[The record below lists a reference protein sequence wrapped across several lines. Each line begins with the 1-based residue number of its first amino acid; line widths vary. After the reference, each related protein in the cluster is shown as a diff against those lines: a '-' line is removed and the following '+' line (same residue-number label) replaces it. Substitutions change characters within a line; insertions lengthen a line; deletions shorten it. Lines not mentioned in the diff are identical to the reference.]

1 MEQGRECGECDLCCK
16 WLSHNVYGQDITL
29 QSPCRF
35 IKNGCSI
42 HKNRP
47 AHCKRYECMWSQG
60 VLPEWMF
67 PKDIGIMVSVKNW
80 PHGQWLEVSNAGKE
94 ITDEILAELVK
105 FNVPFTYMRDER
117 QYYHGSSFEFEEF
130 YKDYVTKISDLL
142 PPISE

>member
-1 MEQGRECGECDLCCK
+1 MEQGRDCGECDLCCR
-16 WLSHNVYGQDITL
+16 WLSHNVYGQEITL
-29 QSPCRF
+29 DSPCRF

-67 PKDIGIMVSVKNW
+67 PKDIRIIVSVKNW
-80 PHGQWLEVSNAGKE
+80 PQGKWLELVDPENK

-105 FNVPFTYMRDER
+105 FKSPLKYVRDGKE
-117 QYYHGSSFEFEEF
+117 YIHGPSEFEEF
-130 YKDYVTKISDLL
+130 YKDYVKKNSNLL
-142 PPISE
+142 PPVSE